1 MKHATMTL
9 DDKYAVEIDRVFLTG
24 TQALVRLPLLQR
36 ELDRKAGLN
45 TACFISGYRGSPLG
59 GVDIQL
65 WAARERLKDQHVH
78 FQPGL
83 NEESAATAI
92 WGSQQVPLFP
102 GAKYDG
108 VFAFWYGKGPGVDRS
123 GDAFKHANFA
133 GSSPHGGVLLIAG
146 DDHACKSSTVPHQSE
161 PAFMAA
167 LVPVLIPANVHDI
180 LELGLHGWAM
190 SRYAGLYTGFKT
202 VADVVETSTSVHFD
216 LNAFQIRY
224 PNGDRRAP
232 GHPGIR
238 LPDQWLE
245 QEHRVHALGLP
256 AVQAY
261 VRENGL
267 DRIVLDDPAA
277 RFGVITAGKSYL
289 DVRQALSD
297 LGLERAGG
305 IRLLKLALTWPI
317 EPGIIREFAHG
328 LEEIL
333 IVEEKQPVIEGQ
345 VKQILFDQA
354 ERPRVLGKRDESG
367 EWLLKPTAELSSDE
381 IALALAKRV
390 TRFNDN
396 ELLRARLA
404 FLQRE
409 IEQKA
414 VVQTG
419 VQRTPYFCS
428 GCPHNTS
435 TKVPDGSRALAG
447 IGCHFMAVWMDRNTY
462 SYSQMGGEGATWIG
476 QAPFTEEKHVFANIG
491 DGTYYHSGILAIRA
505 AVASGV
511 NMTYKVLFNDA
522 VAMTGGQ
529 PVDGPL
535 TPARI
540 TRQLDA
546 EGVGKIYVVTDEPE
560 KYRAVTDLA
569 PGVHV
574 RHRRDLEEVERELR
588 ELPGITAIV
597 YDQTCASEKRRRR
610 KRGKMVDPAKRAFIN
625 ARVCEGCGD
634 CSKTSNCLSVVPR
647 DTEFGMKR
655 AIDQSS
661 CNKDFSCVEG
671 FCPSFVTV
679 HGGKPRKGARVA
691 AEAFANLPQ
700 PELPSL
706 DQPFGL
712 LVAGVGGTGVVTIG
726 ALLGV
731 AAHAEGKCV
740 TVLDQAGLAQKGGS
754 VWSHI
759 KIAAR
764 EEDLHALRIAQGGAD
779 LLLACDLVVGAS
791 AGALTAL
798 RSGRTRAV
806 VNTHETI
813 TADFVLHPGTRLP
826 MPRLESAIAES
837 VGPDHVDMLD
847 ATALATALVGDAI
860 ATNMFMFGYAWQRGL
875 VPIGEAALMEAIA
888 LNGTAVETNKA
899 AFHWGRCAA
908 VDLPRVRDIA
918 GRGRPEAPLGLDV
931 SKDLDTV
938 IERRAAD
945 LVGYQSRR
953 LARRYR
959 ALVARVRARE
969 GSTVAGSTALTEAV
983 ARNYYKLL
991 AYKDEYEVARL
1002 YASREFRDALA
1013 AEFEG
1018 DYQLKFHLA
1027 PPIIAK
1033 RDKLTGHLQKREF
1046 GSSMMLGFRVLRH
1059 FKRLRGTRL
1068 DMFGRTEERQTER
1081 RLIADYQSLIEE
1093 ILAKLTPE
1101 NLTLATALAALPDR
1115 IAGFGHVKER
1125 NIRAAEADRAKLLD
1139 QFRQPPPLRMA
1150 AE

>member
-1 MKHATMTL
+1 MKHSAVTL
-9 DDKYAVEIDRVFLTG
+9 DDKYAVEIERVYLTG
-24 TQALVRLPLLQR
+24 TQALIRLPLLQR
-36 ELDRKAGLN
+36 QLDRAAGLN

-59 GVDIQL
+59 AVDIQL
-65 WAARERLKDQHVH
+65 WAARERLKDEHVH

-83 NEESAATAI
+83 NEETAATAI
-92 WGSQQVPLFP
+92 GGSQQVPLFP

-133 GSSPHGGVLLIAG
+133 GSSLHGGVLLIAG

-161 PAFMAA
+161 PAFIAG
-167 LVPVLIPANVHDI
+167 LIPVLVPANVHDI
-180 LELGLHGWAM
+180 IELGLHGWAA
-190 SRYAGLYTGFKT
+190 SRYSGCYIGFKT
-202 VADVVETSTSVHFD
+202 VADVVETSTSVDFD
-216 LNAFQIRY
+216 LAQFRIRY
-224 PNGDRRAP
+224 PNGKRLAP
-232 GHPGIR
+232 GRPGIR
-238 LPDQWLE
+238 LPDAPME
-245 QEHRVHALGLP
+245 QEHRVHAFGLP

-267 DRIVLDDPAA
+267 DRIVLNDPAA
-277 RFGVITAGKSYL
+277 RFGIITAGKSYL

-297 LGLERAGG
+297 LGLERAGIG
-305 IRLLKLALTWPI
+305 IRLLKLALTWPV
-317 EPGIIREFAHG
+317 EPGIVREFAKG

-333 IVEEKQPVIEGQ
+333 VVEEKQPIIENQ
-345 VKQILFDQA
+345 VKEILYHAA
-354 ERPRVLGKRDESG
+354 ERPRVLGKHDAAG
-367 EWLLKPTAELSSDE
+367 APLLKPTAELSADE
-381 IALALAKRV
+381 IALALARRV
-390 TRFNDN
+390 SRFHDSDSM
-396 ELLRARLA
+396 RARLA
-404 FLQRE
+404 FLESQ
-409 IEQKA
+409 A
-414 VVQTG
+414 AATPAPTG

-447 IGCHFMAVWMDRNTY
+447 IGCHFMALWMDRNTY
-462 SYSQMGGEGATWIG
+462 TYSQMGGEGAAWIG

-491 DGTYYHSGILAIRA
+491 DGTYYHSGILSIRA
-505 AVASGV
+505 AVAANM

-560 KYRAVTDLA
+560 KYRNVTDLA

-574 RHRRDLEEVERELR
+574 RHRRDLDEVERELR
-588 ELPGITAIV
+588 EIPGVTAIV

-634 CSKTSNCLSVVPR
+634 CSRTSNCLSVVPR

-661 CNKDFSCVEG
+661 CNKDYSCVEG

-679 HGGKPRKGARVA
+679 HGGKLRKGTRVA
-691 AEAFANLPQ
+691 ADAFTDLPE
-700 PELPSL
+700 PVLPGL
-706 DQPFGL
+706 DAPFNL

-731 AAHAEGKCV
+731 AAHAEGKHV
-740 TVLDQAGLAQKGGS
+740 TVLDQMGLAQKGGS
-754 VWSHI
+754 VWSHL

-779 LLLACDLVVGAS
+779 LILACDIVVGAS
-791 AGALTAL
+791 QPSLATV
-798 RSGRTRAV
+798 RRGRTHAV

-813 TADFVLHPGTRLP
+813 TADFLQHPGSRLP
-826 MPRLESAIAES
+826 MDRLAAAINDA
-837 VGPDHVDMLD
+837 VGPDHADLLEG
-847 ATALATALVGDAI
+847 TALATALVGDAI
-860 ATNMFMFGYAWQRGL
+860 GTNLFMLGYAWQRGL
-875 VPIGEAALMEAIA
+875 VPIGEAALMQAIE
-888 LNGTAVETNKA
+888 LNGTAVEANRA
-899 AFHWGRCAA
+899 AFRWGRAAA
-908 VDLPRVRDIA
+908 VDLARVRAAA
-918 GRGRPEAPLGLDV
+918 GRGRPEAPLAQEAAG
-931 SKDLDTV
+931 DLNSL

-945 LVGYQSRR
+945 LIGYQSRR
-953 LARRYR
+953 YARRYR
-959 ALVARVRARE
+959 NLVERVRLFELAAFR
-969 GSTVAGSTALTEAV
+969 GSTELTDAV

-1002 YASREFRDALA
+1002 YTGREFREALA
-1013 AEFEG
+1013 AEFES
-1018 DYQLKFHLA
+1018 DFKLQFHLA
-1027 PPIIAK
+1027 PPLIAK
-1033 RDKLTGHLQKREF
+1033 RDKLTGHLQKQAF
-1046 GSSMMLGFRVLRH
+1046 GAWMMPAFRVLKH

-1068 DMFGRTEERQTER
+1068 DIFGRTEERRRER
-1081 RLIADYQSLIEE
+1081 QLIVDYEALIDE
-1093 ILAKLTPE
+1093 ILGSVRAD
-1101 NLTLATALAALPDR
+1101 NLPLAVALASLPDR
-1115 IAGFGHVKER
+1115 IAGYGHVKER
-1125 NIRAAEADRAKLLD
+1125 NMREAEAERAKLLERY
-1139 QFRQPPPLRMA
+1139 RQPAQLLA